1 MDSIIV
7 FDWYWLNYSGVNGI
21 SQLILIIF
29 GSLEVVVL
37 FWLIVSKFWVPELFV
52 AGELLAIYLGVHN

>member
-37 FWLIVSKFWVPELFV
+37 FLIDSK
-52 AGELLAIYLGVHN
+52 